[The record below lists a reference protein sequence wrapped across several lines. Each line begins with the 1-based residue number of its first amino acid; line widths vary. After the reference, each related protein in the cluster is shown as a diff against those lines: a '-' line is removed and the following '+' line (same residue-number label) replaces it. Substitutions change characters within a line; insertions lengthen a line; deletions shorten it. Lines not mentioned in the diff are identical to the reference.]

1 MITNI
6 TKKVFF
12 NKYRTKKLIYSSHI
26 GQVFEGINIKG
37 NEPVAMKFSKIGS
50 KYNTL
55 ESEAYFLVYLK
66 GFGIPKILSFGKSG
80 NYNLLIEELLGSSLL
95 KIFYLRKNRKLN
107 ALIKDVCM
115 IGLQVLKRLEY
126 IHYKNIIHRDIKP
139 ENFLIGRTNPKI
151 IYLIDFGLA
160 HKYRSSRTGKH
171 IKFKHIKLIFGSYR
185 YMSINANQGNEL
197 SRRDD
202 LISFCYMIIFLLKSD
217 LPWMKLEKL
226 KLKKPILNREIL
238 KIKKSISINELCKGL
253 PEEFELLIKYI
264 NQLEFEQD
272 PNYNYLKGLFTL
284 VLQKNEM
291 KVDYLFSWIKTQK
304 GSNENIDDN
313 LVTAHRK
320 SKGSIQK
327 RLYNKIK
334 DSLDRA
340 KSQEQNIKLNFGLE
354 KDTINRNKSL
364 LNLKIYFKKKINTK
378 KEFFNIKK
386 IKTNDI
392 SNKILI
398 EKNLN
403 AVNYNKDKN
412 SNEIQK
418 KKGIK
423 NIPKVK
429 NQNVSISFPLN
440 QIYYF
445 KKNNYKSNYF
455 NRERFGINKTN
466 NNFNILN
473 INNKYNFLND
483 NILKNYSNTN
493 VFESN
498 EFHIKSSNS
507 YRTFEEREKLKL
519 MSIKRS
525 VDDQINFNSFNSN
538 NSFYMNKININNNL
552 NIMKN
557 SINNIKPLKNNRN
570 SFKSFNI
577 IKNRYENSFSNLK
590 NNNQFQKRDKTIDIN
605 NQMVNLQ
612 KSWTK
617 EYNKFY
623 NNKNNF
629 FLSDREFE

>member
-1 MITNI
+1 MI
-6 TKKVFF
+6 
-12 NKYRTKKLIYSSHI
+12 
-26 GQVFEGINIKG
+26 
-37 NEPVAMKFSKIGS
+37 
-50 KYNTL
+50 
-55 ESEAYFLVYLK
+55 
-66 GFGIPKILSFGKSG
+66 
-80 NYNLLIEELLGSSLL
+80 
-95 KIFYLRKNRKLN
+95 
-107 ALIKDVCM
+107 
-115 IGLQVLKRLEY
+115 
-126 IHYKNIIHRDIKP
+126 
-139 ENFLIGRTNPKI
+139 
-151 IYLIDFGLA
+151 
-160 HKYRSSRTGKH
+160 
-171 IKFKHIKLIFGSYR
+171 
-185 YMSINANQGNEL
+185 
-197 SRRDD
+197 
-202 LISFCYMIIFLLKSD
+202 
-217 LPWMKLEKL
+217 
-226 KLKKPILNREIL
+226 
-238 KIKKSISINELCKGL
+238 
-253 PEEFELLIKYI
+253 
-264 NQLEFEQD
+264 
-272 PNYNYLKGLFTL
+272 
-284 VLQKNEM
+284 
-291 KVDYLFSWIKTQK
+291 
-304 GSNENIDDN
+304 
-313 LVTAHRK
+313 

-418 KKGIK
+418 KKGIN

-429 NQNVSISFPLN
+429 NQNISISFPLN